1 MMMFCLHATCIA
13 SGSWARHGLHAEQ
26 VGDWGRDG
34 HDNQTLVAAAMG
46 SAARDLD
53 FIISTGDNFYGT
65 LPSIALAPEVSVSD
79 ALLPCRRT

>member
-1 MMMFCLHATCIA
+1 MAF
-13 SGSWARHGLHAEQ
+13 GVEQ

-53 FIISTGDNFYGT
+53 FVISTGDNFYGM
-65 LPSIALAPEVSVSD
+65 PQCIALAQDMPVS
-79 ALLPCRRT
+79 AFLPFCRT